1 MLLSYIEQ
9 VGKRHLVLMLLQYS
23 FPFYA
28 VVRMS
33 TCRIRKY
40 TTGSSSCASPQTTS
54 EPNSLTNDLSAMIAA
69 RNIQDALFTQPAKK
83 DTITL
88 QNGIQKYIKE

>member
-1 MLLSYIEQ
+1 
-9 VGKRHLVLMLLQYS
+9 MLLQYS

-33 TCRIRKY
+33 NCRIRKY

-54 EPNSLTNDLSAMIAA
+54 QPNSLTNDLSAMIAA
-69 RNIQDALFTQPAKK
+69 RNKQDALFTEPVKK

-88 QNGIQKYIKE
+88 QGGTQKYVKD